1 MYSILTTTSIIIFFI
16 TVFLIVWRRWNKK
29 FLLEKERYSKLLS
42 QKKSSEVRLGQITE
56 QLAPF
61 LDGFPVDDPKELTF
75 LGMPI
80 DYVHFGE
87 EAITFIEVKSGK
99 SKLSPKQ
106 KMIQRNIEEGRVYF
120 TTYRVE

>member
-1 MYSILTTTSIIIFFI
+1 M
-16 TVFLIVWRRWNKK
+16 WRRWNKK